1 MMPVY
6 VINRL
11 HFLSNDK
18 TILAHLKSRHP
29 GNPCPVQFSLN
40 SIKKTPSELD
50 LPLDPVL
57 IDLAVLNMQMPS
69 LDPKTEQMVLAHVF
83 MGRPGKSVA
92 SPIQRTVE
100 EMRTRISQSFAA
112 ADTLAASFEQAVA
125 NYGQFKFFC
134 HYDWRMHHWGT
145 VEDIHSVVDST
156 FELPTRCIEFK
167 TAWSP
172 PIAAVQLL
180 SNTFPSVRF
189 RLEYCFAGD
198 PWVEVEFFPFPPFG
212 Y

>member
-1 MMPVY
+1 MPAY
-6 VINRL
+6 VTNRL

-18 TILAHLKSRHP
+18 TILAYLKSRHP
-29 GNPCPVQFSLN
+29 GNTSPAQFSLN
-40 SIKKTPSELD
+40 SIKKTPVDLN
-50 LPLDPVL
+50 LPLSFVL
-57 IDLAVLNMQMPS
+57 VDLSVMNMQLPS
-69 LDPKTEQMVLAHVF
+69 LDPKTEQMVLEHVF
-83 MGRPGKSVA
+83 MGRLGKTDA
-92 SPIQRTVE
+92 SHIQQEIEGIRK
-100 EMRTRISQSFAA
+100 RISSSSAA
-112 ADTLAASFEQAVA
+112 ADTLAPSFEQAVA

-145 VEDIHSVVDST
+145 VEDIHSVVESS
-156 FELPTRCIEFK
+156 FEMPTRCIEFE

>member
-1 MMPVY
+1 MPDFVT
-6 VINRL
+6 NRL

-29 GNPCPVQFSLN
+29 DNKCPLQFSLN
-40 SIKKTPSELD
+40 SIKKTPAELD

-57 IDLAVLNMQMPS
+57 MDLAVLNMQMPS
-69 LDPKTEQMVLAHVF
+69 LDPKTENVILEHVF
-83 MGRPGKSVA
+83 MGHPAKTNATHIRQK
-92 SPIQRTVE
+92 IEEIRTD
-100 EMRTRISQSFAA
+100 IAQSSSEGHN
-112 ADTLAASFEQAVA
+112 LAASFEQAVA
-125 NYGQFKFFC
+125 NYGQLKFFC

-145 VEDIHSVVDST
+145 VEDIQSVVDAT
-156 FELPTRCIEFK
+156 FTLPTRWIEFE

-189 RLEYCFAGD
+189 RLEYRFAVD
-198 PWVEVEFFPFPPFG
+198 PWIEVEFFPFPPFG